1 MDVYHLAQPTVGLYF
16 GPLQHK
22 CFAFNPST
30 SETCW
35 WGKTAKMKYCCF
47 HILPTFRLFYCQ
59 RKIRWVR
66 NDQTEMATEELAAD
80 VICSWSVLMC
90 SGSFTVLL
98 DICKWCNAEQFL
110 GSGSGQSCSI
120 APWIQLRAREAQMA
134 VFLFSVLAGL
144 LLGVVWP
151 AARWS

>member
-16 GPLQHK
+16 SPLQHK

-30 SETCW
+30 SETCR
-35 WGKTAKMKYCCF
+35 WGKMAKMKYCCF
-47 HILPTFRLFYCQ
+47 HILPTFKLLYCQ
-59 RKIRWVR
+59 RKNQMGQERSDRDGNRRARCRHDLQLIC
-66 NDQTEMATEELAAD
+66 AD
-80 VICSWSVLMC
+80 KC
-90 SGSFTVLL
+90 SGSFAVLL
-98 DICKWCNAEQFL
+98 EICKWCNGEQF
-110 GSGSGQSCSI
+110 GSGSGQSCNI
-120 APWIQLRAREAQMA
+120 APWIQLRARGAQMA